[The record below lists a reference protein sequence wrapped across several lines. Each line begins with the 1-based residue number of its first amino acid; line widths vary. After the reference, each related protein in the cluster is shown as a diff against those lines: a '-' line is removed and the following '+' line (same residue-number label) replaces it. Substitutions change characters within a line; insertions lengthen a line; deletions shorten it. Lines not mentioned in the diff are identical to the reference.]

1 MKQNERR
8 VREPPD
14 FRSVCEREGGKE
26 MKGEGIERKVL
37 MEGNDLPSSK
47 YANLQK
53 AGSKVQCKN
62 KTNLS
67 EKSRFLT
74 KEVNGTSVKTTLI
87 DVGLESSNV
96 DNFFFFLVM

>member
-1 MKQNERR
+1 
-8 VREPPD
+8 
-14 FRSVCEREGGKE
+14 

-37 MEGNDLPSSK
+37 MEGNDLASSK

-74 KEVNGTSVKTTLI
+74 KELNGTSVKTTLI
-87 DVGLESSNV
+87 DVGLESM
-96 DNFFFFLVM
+96 DNFFFFFFAAFPNV